1 MFSLFTEWE
10 CQRGWSGVQIA
21 LRLAT
26 INWCLG
32 GVGNGCRLV
41 VWHLSHLSNRKTI
54 RGDIVVKYSPN
65 EPLHNNTGIITTDS
79 GTFLKWRQVL
89 LGIDGGFSP
98 TATIPLFSIEL
109 HVIISEIQIRCNY
122 WFMVAMA
129 EMCVRLGQNLWFL
142 SIPGNLIKCDYVQS
156 IKYNPLIPWYWM
168 KFTSS
173 CVTSHLMSSPSLS
186 PQQQAAPLTRILSP
200 VCVTSP
206 KGRRMTLTG
215 SSSGH
220 TTHPTPLLTSC
231 VVSSC
236 SYYASEY
243 WSILRC

>member
-1 MFSLFTEWE
+1 MKAGVVG
-10 CQRGWSGVQIA
+10 GWWWV
-21 LRLAT
+21 LT
-26 INWCLG
+26 
-32 GVGNGCRLV
+32 
-41 VWHLSHLSNRKTI
+41 
-54 RGDIVVKYSPN
+54 YS
-65 EPLHNNTGIITTDS
+65 
-79 GTFLKWRQVL
+79 
-89 LGIDGGFSP
+89 
-98 TATIPLFSIEL
+98 TATTPLFSMEL
-109 HVIISEIQIRCNY
+109 HVITSEIQIRCKF

-129 EMCVRLGQNLWFL
+129 ETCVHLGQNLWFL
-142 SIPGNLIKCDYVQS
+142 LIPGIQMKCDYVQA
-156 IKYNPLIPWYWM
+156 IKKYHPFIPWYWM
-168 KFTSS
+168 TFTSSS